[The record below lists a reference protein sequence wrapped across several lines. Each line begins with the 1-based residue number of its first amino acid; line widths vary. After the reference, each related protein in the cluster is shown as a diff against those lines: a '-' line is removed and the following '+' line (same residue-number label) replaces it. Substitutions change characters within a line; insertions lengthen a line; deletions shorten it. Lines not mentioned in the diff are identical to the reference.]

1 MEPADPQED
10 TVRLVGKVAIV
21 TGGAKGLGRAIAEAY
36 VKEGCRVV
44 CAGRDAAA
52 GGRLP
57 GLGEGVL
64 AFHRADVRD
73 TGSVRGLM
81 RAVYEAYGRLD
92 VLVANAGVSRPGPS
106 ADLEPQAWEEV
117 VDTNLNGTFR
127 SVREAVPYLEKDG
140 GGRVVTMSSALA
152 TRVARGSASYAAS
165 KAGIEAFTRVA
176 AVELGP
182 RGITAN
188 CLSPGFIDEGM
199 GRALAANERLWSHYG
214 AKISVGRAGD
224 AAEVAQAAIFL
235 ASDESGYVNGHVLEV
250 NGGLSW

>member
-1 MEPADPQED
+1 M
-10 TVRLVGKVAIV
+10 RLVGKVAIV

-44 CAGRDAAA
+44 CAGRAADA
-52 GGRLP
+52 GGGALP
-57 GLGEGVL
+57 PPGQGDL

-73 TGSVRGLM
+73 TGSVRDLM
-81 RAVYEAYGRLD
+81 GAVYEAYGRLD

-106 ADLEPQAWEEV
+106 ADLAPDAWDEV

-140 GGRVVTMSSALA
+140 GGRVLTMSSALA
-152 TRVARGSASYAAS
+152 TRVARGSSAYAAS
-165 KAGIEAFTRVA
+165 KAGIEMLTRVA

-182 RGITAN
+182 RGITVN

-199 GRALAANERLWSHYG
+199 GRELARNERLWNHYG
-214 AKISVGRAGD
+214 AKISVGRAGGAD
-224 AAEVAQAAIFL
+224 EVAGAAVFL
-235 ASDESGYVNGHVLEV
+235 ASDESAYVNGHVLEV